1 MLYFAYGSNM
11 LGSRMKSRCPSA
23 NVKFI
28 ARLSKYRLTFNKLGS
43 DNTGK
48 ATIEYTGSNKD
59 AVQGVVYDISA
70 EDFEKLDMFEGVSG
84 KHYERKSIRVRHRI
98 GGRVRVQVYIASLV
112 QEGLKPSKE
121 YLGFLTKGARYF
133 NIPDE
138 YVQYIKKI
146 ASR

>member
-23 NVKFI
+23 KAKFT
-28 ARLSKYRLTFNKLGS
+28 AKLSKYELSFNKIGS

-48 ATIEYTGSNKD
+48 ATIEHTGSNKD
-59 AVQGVVYDISA
+59 CVHGVVYDISA

-84 KHYERKSIRVRHRI
+84 GHYQRNSIRVKDSS
-98 GGRVRVQVYIASLV
+98 GNRVRVQVYIAVLV

-133 NIPDE
+133 NIPDQ
-138 YVQYIKKI
+138 YVQHIKTI
-146 ASR
+146 AK